1 MSAICM
7 IWTMVIFLFLIPV
20 TQAAQDYV
28 FVSACP
34 LGSSEWQ
41 TEATRKNCQ
50 EPTPDYLCAAIE
62 NSPGQ
67 YGEICTKYGLSPS
80 GTCAVLNEQTH
91 NLDSVPCEAPAGC
104 PDNPY
109 NPGELYNWPICFG
122 DFYGKERTKST
133 IRTKVYE
140 ITTTQ
145 LWNITFVA
153 ATGETQDGDGG
164 LVTGIV
170 IMVLLIVVGSLV
182 VLCILDRKY
191 NWGLRKAIRNRVTD
205 QFGRLH
211 TQRTESSITRDEEQA
226 KNDDDIGKERL
237 LSSNRGNDFLPPDR
251 FDRLPAHREESA
263 ITGGKLNETLDFYEE
278 EQAENGDDIGKE
290 RLLSSN
296 TRNDFLPS
304 DTYEEPLSGL
314 KTTTGDGVL
323 VFGGTIS
330 QKLTLLQRYLVICL
344 TKYVGIE
351 ELKEKIILFKS
362 SLDEHFNEVL
372 LEPLQ
377 SLKSLKDYEKID
389 MLVVYNLLRNV
400 CEHIQP
406 PTRGWDYEPD
416 DTDLGLGADI
426 ERVRLMWNRYC
437 DGKTVFDNLDALYG
451 RMQKRYGIPEMQI
464 NEEQDVDQCQ
474 VLIEKLSPS
483 VQLKP
488 ACEVRSGIVTRKQ
501 ITLVK
506 EILNESG
513 LVICKGAIGCGKTSF
528 LKYFDELYRKFGW
541 AVKWREEMLNSPD
554 VVIKE
559 NEKVLLCCDNF
570 FGTYDKC
577 ASSATSEI
585 IDVLNYPEKNDQG
598 GELKILLA
606 IHDHVYDGLQSNT
619 SLNILQNKRA
629 VVDLNELTDAEQM
642 LIFKEQRKNGHC
654 TIDLKCW
661 FRRVE
666 FESLKNALKGNSGLI
681 GDPGLTLLYCNHHA
695 IFANKEATLNPL
707 KTLCSLFQNIL
718 SVKPDLFNILVFTMF
733 IKTHTFDEEIPD
745 WAAAEPFGLTADDI
759 RENIRHLHGYLD
771 VSVDGRT
778 MKMKHELFSITLFH
792 VCARD
797 PIYLPTLL
805 NHCHFEMIEQLLR
818 PPNTETQADF
828 PITLD
833 ETNFQRLISRI
844 IKDNLYAKLKNHPF
858 LQNTKFCSS
867 LKKSCSKDVWKSF
880 FANK

>member
-1 MSAICM
+1 MLAM
-7 IWTMVIFLFLIPV
+7 WTMVVFLILVPV

-104 PDNPY
+104 PDKPY
-109 NPGELYNWPICFG
+109 NPGELYNWPICFE

-140 ITTTQ
+140 ITTQ
-145 LWNITFVA
+145 LWNTTFVD
-153 ATGETQDGDGG
+153 ATGDTQDGDGG
-164 LVTGIV
+164 LVTGI
-170 IMVLLIVVGSLV
+170 ILALLLIVVV
-182 VLCILDRKY
+182 FIVALCILDMRN
-191 NWGLRKAIRNRVTD
+191 NWGLRKAIRKRVTN

-211 TQRTESSITRDEEQA
+211 AQRIERVTTRDEEQA
-226 KNDDDIGKERL
+226 ENEDNFGNERL
-237 LSSNRGNDFLPPDR
+237 LPSNTGNDFL
-251 FDRLPAHREESA
+251 L
-263 ITGGKLNETLDFYEE
+263 
-278 EQAENGDDIGKE
+278 
-290 RLLSSN
+290 
-296 TRNDFLPS
+296 S

-314 KTTTGDGVL
+314 KTTTGDGVSF
-323 VFGGTIS
+323 VGGTIS
-330 QKLTLLQRYLVICL
+330 WKLTILQRYLVVCL
-344 TKYVGIE
+344 KHNISIE
-351 ELKEKIILFKS
+351 DLKEKFILFKS

-389 MLVVYNLLRNV
+389 VLVVYNLLRNV

-406 PTRGWDYEPD
+406 PKRGWDYEPD

-437 DGKTVFDNLDALYG
+437 DGKTVFDDIDALYG
-451 RMQKRYGIPEMQI
+451 RMQKRYGNTEVQTY
-464 NEEQDVDQCQ
+464 EEKDVDECL
-474 VLIEKLSPS
+474 VPLEKISPS

-488 ACEVRSGIVTRKQ
+488 ACEVISGVVTRKQ

-506 EILNESG
+506 EILNESS

-528 LKYFDELYRKFGW
+528 LKYFDELYRGLGW
-541 AVKWREEMLNSPD
+541 VVKWREEVVNSPD
-554 VVIKE
+554 VDIKE
-559 NEKVLLCCDNF
+559 NEEVLLCCDNF
-570 FGTYDKC
+570 FGTYERC
-577 ASSATSEI
+577 VYSVTSEI
-585 IDVLNYPEKNDQG
+585 IDCLNHPKKNDGSGQ
-598 GELKILLA
+598 LKILLA

-654 TIDLKCW
+654 TIDPKCW
-661 FRRVE
+661 FRKVD

-681 GDPGLTLLYCNHHA
+681 GDPALSLIYCNHHD

-707 KTLCSLFQNIL
+707 KTLCSLFQNI
-718 SVKPDLFNILVFTMF
+718 SSEKPDLFNILVFTMF
-733 IKTHTFDEEIPD
+733 IKTHTFDKEMPD
-745 WAAAEPFGLTADDI
+745 WAAAEPFGLTTDDI
-759 RENIRHLHGYLD
+759 QENIRHLHGYLH

-778 MKMKHELFSITLFH
+778 MKMKHELLSIALFH
-792 VCARD
+792 VCARN
-797 PIYLPTLL
+797 PIYLTALL
-805 NHCHFEMIEQLLR
+805 NHCHFGMIEQLLR
-818 PPNTETQADF
+818 PPIIETQAGF
-828 PITLD
+828 SIILD
-833 ETNFQRLISRI
+833 ETNFQALISRI
-844 IKDNLYAKLKNHPF
+844 MRDNMYVNLLNHPF
-858 LQNTKFCSS
+858 MQNNKFCSN
-867 LKKSCSKDVWKSF
+867 LKNSCPDNLWKLF
-880 FANK
+880 FNKK